1 MARNSP
7 TSPVS
12 PNSTPTLSVTVPTE
26 RKQRITIEEIASR
39 LSIGRL
45 AVYALLDRAEIPAI
59 RLGRRWIV
67 TRHAYEQWERTCG
80 TKPRDIAVQS
90 SYGRP

>member
-1 MARNSP
+1 MP
-7 TSPVS
+7 F
-12 PNSTPTLSVTVPTE
+12 E
-26 RKQRITIEEIASR
+26 RKERITIEEIASR

-45 AVYALLDRAEIPAI
+45 AVYALLNRGEIPAI

-80 TKPRDIAVQS
+80 MNGSANGSPSPAVQS
-90 SYGRP
+90 SYGGL